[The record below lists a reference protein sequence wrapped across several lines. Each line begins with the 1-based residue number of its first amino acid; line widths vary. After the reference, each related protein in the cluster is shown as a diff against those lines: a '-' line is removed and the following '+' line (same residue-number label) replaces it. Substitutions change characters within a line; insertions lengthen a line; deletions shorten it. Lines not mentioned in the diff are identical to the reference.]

1 MTNYEKIM
9 NMSIEEFAKTRINY
23 DPEWGEYGNDI
34 SGNVY
39 VYENDAIEDEIK
51 WLKQK
56 VE

>member
-1 MTNYEKIM
+1 MTNHEKFI

-23 DPEWGEYGNDI
+23 DPEWGEYRNDI
-34 SGNVY
+34 PSN

-56 VE
+56 AE